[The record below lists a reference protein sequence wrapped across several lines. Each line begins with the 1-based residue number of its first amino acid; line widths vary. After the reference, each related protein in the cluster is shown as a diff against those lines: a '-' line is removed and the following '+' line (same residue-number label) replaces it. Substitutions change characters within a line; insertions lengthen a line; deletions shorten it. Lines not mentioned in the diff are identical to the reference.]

1 MKKNDKVSLQEFNTF
16 GVAASTPLFVEV
28 TSSLT
33 LQEKLKE
40 DAFKD
45 ALILGGG
52 SNVLFV
58 EDLSRPVIKISIPGI
73 RIINESEHMAIVSAG
88 AGVVWH
94 DLVMWCVANDLGG
107 IENLSLIPG
116 LVGAAPIQNIGA
128 YGVELSDVFYDAVC
142 INRKT
147 GESRIFSAEDCA
159 FGYRD
164 SAFKNDLKDAYV
176 VTAVRLA
183 LTKKNHRLKTGYG
196 NVKET
201 LTQMGVK
208 KPNIG
213 DVAKAVIQIRTSKL
227 PDPKKLGNAG
237 SFFKNPIGPKGESA
251 RLL

>member
-16 GVAASTPLFVEV
+16 GVAAATPLFVEV

-40 DAFKD
+40 DAFEN

-58 EDLSRPVIKISIPGI
+58 EDLSRPVIKISILGI

-94 DLVMWCVANDLGG
+94 DLVMWCIANDLGG

-159 FGYRD
+159 FGYRN

-183 LTKKNHRLKTGYG
+183 LTKKNHRLKYY
-196 NVKET
+196 K
-201 LTQMGVK
+201 
-208 KPNIG
+208 I
-213 DVAKAVIQIRTSKL
+213 
-227 PDPKKLGNAG
+227 
-237 SFFKNPIGPKGESA
+237 
-251 RLL
+251 